1 MKRRTVFFPCAA
13 LCACFCVLIFGCF
26 SSGPTGQSASGGTGS
41 EIVGTAEYPD
51 TAAGAHKS
59 RLLRS
64 LTSKNSFPLVSGSI
78 FVYPRSFVPD
88 TSWAAIVALPSTVT
102 DDSGNFRAKDVPR
115 GEVVVEASDGT
126 GKGLVRSIVV
136 DRDSTI
142 YSVGVMPLE
151 QNGAIKIQAHSLV
164 PGKVRFYVAVRG
176 TRLIVRGNQSDVDV
190 TLENVPVGISHTVNI
205 RVFEPIYL
213 EMDIS
218 VGAIVSGV
226 TNVLQ
231 PFQIQ

>member
-1 MKRRTVFFPCAA
+1 M
-13 LCACFCVLIFGCF
+13 
-26 SSGPTGQSASGGTGS
+26 
-41 EIVGTAEYPD
+41 
-51 TAAGAHKS
+51 
-59 RLLRS
+59 
-64 LTSKNSFPLVSGSI
+64 
-78 FVYPRSFVPD
+78 
-88 TSWAAIVALPSTVT
+88 
-102 DDSGNFRAKDVPR
+102 
-115 GEVVVEASDGT
+115 
-126 GKGLVRSIVV
+126 
-136 DRDSTI
+136 
-142 YSVGVMPLE
+142 
-151 QNGAIKIQAHSLV
+151 
-164 PGKVRFYVAVRG
+164 AVRG

>member
-1 MKRRTVFFPCAA
+1 MKRITVFFPWAA
-13 LCACFCVLIFGCF
+13 ICACFCALLFGCF

-51 TAAGAHKS
+51 TAARAHKS

-64 LTSKNSFPLVSGSI
+64 LTSKNSFPLVSGSV
-78 FVYPRSFVPD
+78 FVYPRSFVAD
-88 TSWAAIVALPSTVT
+88 TSWATIGAIPSAFT

-115 GEVVVEASDGT
+115 GEVVVEASDGK
-126 GKGLVRSIVV
+126 GKGLVRSVV
-136 DRDSTI
+136 IDRDSTV

-151 QNGAIKIQAHSLV
+151 QNGAIRIQAHSLV
-164 PGKVRFYVAVRG
+164 PGKVRFYVALRG
-176 TRLIVRGNQSDVDV
+176 TRLVVRGNQSDVDV
-190 TLENVPVGISHTVNI
+190 TLENVPVGISHIVTI

-231 PFQIQ
+231 PFSIQ